1 LGSAVRRVREDTCM
15 YVCKRVFGS
24 SKVEVTRLILVT

>member
-15 YVCKRVFGS
+15 YVCKERERGGFPSANDVG
-24 SKVEVTRLILVT
+24 